1 MKYPMFEVFDQP
13 DPNVTCET
21 RSVSTVP
28 TQALTLL
35 NNDFVLRQA
44 RAFAGRVHKLAGP
57 EQEQQVR
64 WAYRLALGRPPSPK
78 EIAENV
84 AFLNRQA
91 AAHAGS
97 AAASLEAL
105 ADLCDVLFN
114 LNEFIY
120 IP

>member
-1 MKYPMFEVFDQP
+1 
-13 DPNVTCET
+13 
-21 RSVSTVP
+21 
-28 TQALTLL
+28 
-35 NNDFVLRQA
+35 
-44 RAFAGRVHKLAGP
+44 VHKLAGP